1 MLLTINQ
8 LEVKYGKQTALRI
21 TEPLSFDAG
30 ERIGIIGSNGAG
42 KSTFVKA
49 LLGLVPYEGQI
60 STQLTPNQMAVHMQ
74 SNFYAATM
82 PVQYIMEAILNT
94 KLSTNKE
101 AQELISS
108 FDFKPCL
115 SKKFNALSGGQKQK
129 LTIILVML
137 QKAELTFYDEV
148 TSGLDFETR
157 QKLVEKLVEWYRNK
171 QDTLFVVS
179 HYYEELEQLAQKLLI
194 LDNGKVVA
202 FGKTQD
208 LFQTYCGKVVSDE

>member
-8 LEVKYGKQTALRI
+8 LQVKYGKQTALRI

-49 LLGLVPYEGQI
+49 LLGLVTYEGQI

-74 SNFYAATM
+74 SNSYAATM

-94 KLSTNKE
+94 KLSKNKE
-101 AQELISS
+101 AQELISF

-157 QKLVEKLVEWYRNK
+157 QKLVKK
-171 QDTLFVVS
+171 ISGMVS
-179 HYYEELEQLAQKLLI
+179 
-194 LDNGKVVA
+194 
-202 FGKTQD
+202 
-208 LFQTYCGKVVSDE
+208 